1 MKNKKIIGIIIA
13 VVAVIAVFAGGM
25 VLSENLVLRENVE
38 TTVADGAL
46 VVPNGEQSDGEDYG
60 PSESSSGNPANNIQN
75 GSEETTGKSGVA
87 GVPETPSSPNSAG
100 EFVLKLSDIPEYS
113 GKPYYALNNNTP
125 SFPGGNGGKKYYE
138 KYAPL
143 DNLGRCGVAEACLG
157 KETMPTEER
166 GEIGQVKPSG
176 WKTVKYDCV
185 DGKYLYNR
193 CHLIGFQLSGEN
205 ANERNLITGTRY
217 MNVDGM
223 LPFENMIADYI
234 KETGNHVLYRV
245 TPVYSGKELV
255 ARGVQ
260 MEALS
265 VEDNGDGICFNV
277 YCYNN
282 QPGVRINYANG
293 ESEEFDDGIKPAIG
307 KPVGNGNNGSDNSA
321 SSQNTPSGTYLL
333 NTNTKKI
340 HKPGCS
346 SAKSMNEANKQEY
359 SGSIQDLLD
368 QGYSKC
374 KVCNP

>member
-13 VVAVIAVFAGGM
+13 IVSVVAVFAGGM
-25 VLSENLVLRENVE
+25 ALSENLVLRGDIE
-38 TTVADGAL
+38 TTVADGVQ
-46 VVPNGEQSDGEDYG
+46 VVPNGGQSGGVAED
-60 PSESSSGNPANNIQN
+60 SSSVAFENPADKIQS
-75 GSEETTGKSGVA
+75 GSEETTKKSDAA
-87 GVPETPSSPNSAG
+87 GVPETPSSPNTAG
-100 EFVLKLSDIPEYS
+100 RFVLKLSDIPEYS
-113 GKPYYALNNNTP
+113 GKPYYILNNNNP
-125 SFPGGNGGKKYYE
+125 SFPGGNGGKRYYE
-138 KYAPL
+138 EYTAL

-223 LPFENMIADYI
+223 LPFENMVADYI

-245 TPVYSGKELV
+245 TPIYNGNELV

-293 ESEEFDDGIKPAIG
+293 ESEEVDDGIKPSIG
-307 KPVGNGNNGSDNSA
+307 KPVGTQKDDEQKQNYVLNTKTNKIHRPNCSA
-321 SSQNTPSGTYLL
+321 IKSMKDTNREDFYGTKEELL
-333 NTNTKKI
+333 N
-340 HKPGCS
+340 
-346 SAKSMNEANKQEY
+346 
-359 SGSIQDLLD
+359 
-368 QGYSKC
+368 QGYTRC
-374 KVCNP
+374 KTCNP